1 MNTNILVRHIG
12 ITVTDMEQSLKLYK
26 DCFGLEVV
34 WNEIEESKF
43 IDNLSNLENV
53 KVHTVKLKDSQGGM
67 IELLHYHSH
76 PEINAENKINK
87 INKIGCSHFAI
98 TVENIDE
105 LYEKLISM
113 GIKFNWEPTRHPDDW
128 VKAKV
133 AFCRDYDGTL
143 IELVEE
149 LK

>member
-1 MNTNILVRHIG
+1 MIKLRHVG
-12 ITVTDMEQSLKLYK
+12 ITVTDMKQSLKLYK

-34 WNEIEESKF
+34 WDEIEEGEF

-53 KVHTVKLKDSQGGM
+53 KVHTVKLKDSDGGM
-67 IELLHYHSH
+67 IELLQYHSH
-76 PEINAENKINK
+76 PAPNAGNKINK

-105 LYEKLISM
+105 LYEKLIDM
-113 GIKFNWEPTRHPDDW
+113 GIEFNWKPTRHPDEW

-143 IELVEE
+143 IEIVEV